1 MHIVHVSLVV
11 QSFNTHKHV
20 PCLAVCEILAAAC
33 RSRLYRLASEH
44 DPCRIYWHAGTT
56 MEKAVVNQLRCFFT
70 EIWVSTVIHNSIHSG
85 LTLGRLWIH
94 SKPLWK
100 FSQPI
105 HRHFHS
111 MEKSM
116 DPCGFAILYV
126 KTTSYQS
133 PFHSPMEIY
142 FYQAME
148 VASWGSLSI
157 TEFILLSDK
166 KITGFDDLSKGPF

>member
-1 MHIVHVSLVV
+1 MKSMEDTIELVNRG
-11 QSFNTHKHV
+11 Q
-20 PCLAVCEILAAAC
+20 L
-33 RSRLYRLASEH
+33 SRQLN
-44 DPCRIYWHAGTT
+44 DPCRIYWHAGTP
-56 MEKAVVNQLRCFFT
+56 MERTVVNQLRCFFT
-70 EIWVSTVIHNSIHSG
+70 EIWVSTVIHNSIHCG

-148 VASWGSLSI
+148 VASWGYKSSSGNCLRL
-157 TEFILLSDK
+157 TPAF
-166 KITGFDDLSKGPF
+166 